1 MIVLWA
7 ALLGCSG
14 DPPVASAAIGPG
26 PDRPVW
32 RFEKTASGWIRS
44 LEPVAHS
51 VSSLGLG
58 IDDHHLVLTVQCF
71 WSDCGSESKRRTIGP
86 PVHTLSTNDLRTFEA
101 GMIRL
106 VDPDDRVPID
116 TEYRPKPGGGNIWY
130 YGTVAGTPGD
140 PAAHTAPHGIYK
152 ATIQGDRLVNPTRMI
167 TGPGL
172 ADPAPIQVDGKTFLF
187 LTTVP
192 GRSIGMATGDPL
204 RVTRTWEGVS
214 VPHAMRV
221 GAEIWLWA
229 QRIQNG
235 RMTPVRIRSADSGQT
250 WTDWEAPLPL
260 EGIAGCG
267 NPVGGVF
274 RNTPV
279 VFCVTEAIGAPR
291 P

>member
-1 MIVLWA
+1 
-7 ALLGCSG
+7 
-14 DPPVASAAIGPG
+14 
-26 PDRPVW
+26 
-32 RFEKTASGWIRS
+32 
-44 LEPVAHS
+44 
-51 VSSLGLG
+51 
-58 IDDHHLVLTVQCF
+58 
-71 WSDCGSESKRRTIGP
+71 
-86 PVHTLSTNDLRTFEA
+86 
-101 GMIRL
+101 MIRL